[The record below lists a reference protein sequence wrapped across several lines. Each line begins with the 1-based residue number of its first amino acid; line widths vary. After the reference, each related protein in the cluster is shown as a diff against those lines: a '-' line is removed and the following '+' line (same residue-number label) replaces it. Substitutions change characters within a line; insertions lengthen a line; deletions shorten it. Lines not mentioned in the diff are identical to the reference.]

1 MLQQAITTKSAG
13 REGVEQNSAPSEA
26 MAIFPTSLTSA

>member
-13 REGVEQNSAPSEA
+13 KEGVKQNDQIPLQVRPWQYSQH
-26 MAIFPTSLTSA
+26 L

>member
-13 REGVEQNSAPSEA
+13 REVVEQNDQILLQVRPWQYSQR
-26 MAIFPTSLTSA
+26 L